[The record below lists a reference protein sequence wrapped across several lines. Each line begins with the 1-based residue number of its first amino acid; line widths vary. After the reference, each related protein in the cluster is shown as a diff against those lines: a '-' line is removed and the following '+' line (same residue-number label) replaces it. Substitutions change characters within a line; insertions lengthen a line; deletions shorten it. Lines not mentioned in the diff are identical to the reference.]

1 MTDSPFRTPGDYF
14 RLNDLQDTHT
24 KDFQLM
30 DTIYRDILRRRGDRA
45 FYIRVEHYNIDLW
58 MGESRTKVL
67 DHAFDILVWNPNL
80 DEDNVTPAFA
90 KSGFSFINEGELTY
104 YVPMSYFVDAITEE
118 RTFTNESELSFIE
131 NNVLYFYGADL
142 TDESLYSFLAGNDE
156 IVLDSTLNS
165 GEFQIEAIEY
175 VDASEIENSYTAIS
189 LISLDSSEDMI
200 DEDFPIG
207 GTIFVDKVVNVR
219 PKIDDL
225 IWIPKLEQ
233 LYQVTYVNDTPP
245 HLMFNRNLSFVFR
258 VSLYDYN
265 TNIKVDSQVIS
276 KAPELADLE
285 NLNDLILNIS
295 NDVIDTAIEDGNVLD
310 ETEEQERETAV
321 KPTSKFDR

>member
-104 YVPMSYFVDAITEE
+104 
-118 RTFTNESELSFIE
+118 
-131 NNVLYFYGADL
+131 
-142 TDESLYSFLAGNDE
+142 
-156 IVLDSTLNS
+156 
-165 GEFQIEAIEY
+165 
-175 VDASEIENSYTAIS
+175 
-189 LISLDSSEDMI
+189 
-200 DEDFPIG
+200 
-207 GTIFVDKVVNVR
+207 
-219 PKIDDL
+219 
-225 IWIPKLEQ
+225 
-233 LYQVTYVNDTPP
+233 
-245 HLMFNRNLSFVFR
+245 
-258 VSLYDYN
+258 
-265 TNIKVDSQVIS
+265 
-276 KAPELADLE
+276 
-285 NLNDLILNIS
+285 
-295 NDVIDTAIEDGNVLD
+295 
-310 ETEEQERETAV
+310 
-321 KPTSKFDR
+321 